1 MGGKFAGYPNQT
13 SRSVFLEKI
22 LRVQPNVKK
31 IFLLIRE
38 TSKRSAEQRL
48 QEEVVDIELFRVLR
62 EKWGEEDFNSILLPK
77 IIPVSGDVS
86 HENLG
91 IADSELREE
100 MWREIDII
108 VNSAATTKFDERY
121 DVAFGI
127 NVLGA
132 IHVQDFARKCPKLE
146 MLLHVSTGLIQE
158 KPLHMGETLAGSEIP
173 ILDMDEE
180 KKIIEE
186 RLKGI
191 QTQKLTDKDI
201 SRVMKDLGV
210 ERAMLHGWP
219 NTYVFTKAM
228 GEMVL
233 EKFKEKVNVVIIRP
247 TIITSTYKEPFPG
260 WIEGL
265 RTLDSIFVAYGKGKL
280 KFFVGDPQSTLDMI
294 PGDMVVN
301 CMITAIATHSND
313 KHDLCVYHVGSSRR
327 NPMKYETIK
336 WLMHHYLTENPL
348 LDSKGKPIRIGK
360 PTTLNTMA
368 SFHNYIAIHY
378 LPFLKVLKL
387 INIMFCN
394 NFEILYTNAKRK
406 INHALRLAELY
417 KPYLFSQAIFDDA
430 NTENLRM
437 TIQGSNMN
445 MDNILN
451 FDPKSI
457 QWDEYFVETH
467 FMGIAKFVLE

>member
-1 MGGKFAGYPNQT
+1 MEENKIVQHFEGKTIFIT
-13 SRSVFLEKI
+13 VFLEKI

-38 TSKRSAEQRL
+38 TPKRSVEQRL

-91 IADSELREE
+91 IVNSELREE

-146 MLLHVSTGLIQE
+146 MLLHVSTAYVHGTRAGLIQE

-280 KFFVGDPQSTLDMI
+280 KFFVGDPQSTLDM
-294 PGDMVVN
+294 
-301 CMITAIATHSND
+301 
-313 KHDLCVYHVGSSRR
+313 
-327 NPMKYETIK
+327 
-336 WLMHHYLTENPL
+336 
-348 LDSKGKPIRIGK
+348 
-360 PTTLNTMA
+360 
-368 SFHNYIAIHY
+368 
-378 LPFLKVLKL
+378 VLKL

-394 NFEILYTNAKRK
+394 YFEILYTNARRK

-437 TIQGSNMN
+437 TIQGNNMN
-445 MDNILN
+445 MDMLN

-457 QWDEYFVETH
+457 QWDEYFVKTH
-467 FMGIAKFVLE
+467 FMGIAKFVLND